1 MHRCGTL
8 VLLLASLL
16 LLGLHPSTSAKADT
30 TTVYK
35 CRSAQGQVIFQDAPC
50 AYGQQQQTMQLEND
64 GPATSPLPVS
74 HNASSVPVAATS
86 PQSTTPS
93 TPTPPPL
100 MYRCINAVNGN
111 SYFSGNG
118 NPQPY
123 YAPLA
128 VTGIIP
134 TPLGQ
139 TYATP
144 GRGAPTAATIASN
157 YVLVQDRCQA
167 MTPEDTCS
175 QLRNEYDDNERKLSR
190 ALKSDQPPLLQRE
203 SDLLAQLSHC

>member
-1 MHRCGTL
+1 MNRLGL
-8 VLLLASLL
+8 PALLLAACLL
-16 LLGLHPSTSAKADT
+16 SALLPLTPSHADT

-35 CRSAQGQVIFQDAPC
+35 CGSAQGQVIYQGTPC
-50 AYGQQQQTMQLEND
+50 AQGQHQQTMQLDN
-64 GPATSPLPVS
+64 GAPVAAPATIPTATSTASPLP
-74 HNASSVPVAATS
+74 APPPPA
-86 PQSTTPS
+86 PPR
-93 TPTPPPL
+93 TPPSL

-111 SYFSGNG
+111 SYVSSNG

-139 TYATP
+139 TFAPP

-157 YVLVQDRCQA
+157 YVLVQDHCQA

-175 QLRNEYDDNERKLSR
+175 TLRDEYDENERKLSR
-190 ALKSDQPPLLQRE
+190 AFKSDQPPLLQRE
-203 SDLLAQLSHC
+203 SELLAQLKHC